1 MNPCAKNGIEV
12 GISTVFS
19 KRTLMP
25 RSHLVPVQL
34 HVLSKCSF
42 YTLLIKRTCRLF
54 ARLSDL
60 DLFEKKDLL
69 LPLRLIITSE
79 TLLLA
84 FSQTFF
90 LVCLVCQSYFLHL
103 NSGSAFLKCLPVS
116 NSLLYPAS

>member
-1 MNPCAKNGIEV
+1 MQKNGIEV

-42 YTLLIKRTCRLF
+42 YNLLIKRTCRVF

-60 DLFEKKDLL
+60 DLFEKKKDLL
-69 LPLRLIITSE
+69 LPLRLNTSE
-79 TLLLA
+79 SLLLA

-90 LVCLVCQSYFLHL
+90 WSALSASYFLHL
-103 NSGSAFLKCLPVS
+103 N
-116 NSLLYPAS
+116 